1 MVYWDEGVVWLWCE
15 WEKDWR
21 RGCGKIRG
29 DNSRCVKGEEGGVG
43 GARPGSKGLRGGQKN
58 VLDLSMSDVVANMG
72 EMGDGGDRTKCEDPC

>member
-29 DNSRCVKGEEGGVG
+29 DNSRCVKGRKVVLVELAPVAKACEVG
-43 GARPGSKGLRGGQKN
+43 R
-58 VLDLSMSDVVANMG
+58 
-72 EMGDGGDRTKCEDPC
+72 EMD